1 MFKVHTLKR
10 LPIALVLIAVMLV
23 TAACGGNNTKTQEQT
38 TWDKI
43 KDKGELTVATSGTLY
58 PASYHDSKSDQLTG
72 YDVEVVREVAKR
84 LGLKVKFVEM
94 AFDGMLTS
102 VNSGKVDL
110 AANDIAITKD
120 REKKFNFS
128 APYKYSFG
136 SAIVRKSDSSGIHSL
151 DDLKGKKAAGEA
163 TTTYMKV
170 AREHG
175 AKEVIYDN
183 ATNDQYLR
191 DVSNGRTDVILND
204 YYLQKLAIAAYS
216 KLNIMI
222 EPHIRFSP
230 SSAGMI
236 MKKDNQELK
245 DKIDSTLK
253 KMKEDGTIT
262 KLSKQFFGGD
272 DVSKKPNIKFSK

>member
-1 MFKVHTLKR
+1 MLKVHTIKR
-10 LPIALVLIAVMLV
+10 LPIILLLVAVMLI
-23 TAACGGNNTKTQEQT
+23 TAACGGNKAENQKQSA
-38 TWDKI
+38 WDKI
-43 KDKGELTVATSGTLY
+43 EKKGELTVATSGTLY
-58 PASYHDSKSDQLTG
+58 PASFHDSNSDKLTG

-94 AFDGMLTS
+94 GFDGMLTS

-120 REKKFNFS
+120 REKKFAFS
-128 APYKYSFG
+128 TPYKYSFG

-151 DDLKGKKAAGEA
+151 EDLKGKKAAGEA
-163 TTTYMKV
+163 TTTYMAI
-170 AREHG
+170 ARKHG
-175 AKEVIYDN
+175 AEEVIYDN

-191 DVSNGRTDVILND
+191 DVSTGRTDVILND
-204 YYLQKLAIAAYS
+204 YYLQKLAIAYYS

-230 SSAGMI
+230 SNGGMI

-245 DKIDSTLK
+245 KKIDGALA

-262 KLSKQFFGGD
+262 ELSKKFFGGE